1 MPSRFIQSIVASRNS
16 STLRSMPL
24 RADNAWR
31 RNWIT
36 DTPAISCG
44 YWNAR
49 NIPALARTSGD
60 QSVMSSPWKKT
71 LPLGTSYSR
80 EANNVLARLLLAQPL
95 GPMMACASPAL
106 TVRDNPRRI
115 SPGFSFGADSLGA
128 GLACRSSMRKSSL
141 PAVVMPSV
149 YFPYGRSGNPCEHLL
164 ECFRTGR
171 GGGEDSMGCCPLG
184 PQCTPDGGIRGVL
197 EGIVDVPRIPECLVE
212 AGQVAERY
220 AGIDVVSQ
228 VPADVVRHQE
238 EPCEQVLADRVS
250 GLAAV
255 LRTLHPAVFG
265 DRTQPVDH
273 PPYGEIGR
281 HPHHRV
287 QPPVARNDRPGQQ
300 HCLHGDDLPHRP
312 P

>member
-71 LPLGTSYSR
+71 LPLVTSYSG
-80 EANNVLARLLLAQPL
+80 EANRVLASVLLPEPL

-106 TVRDNPRRI
+106 TVNDSPRRI
-115 SPGFSFGADSLGA
+115 SPGFSLGADSLSA

-141 PAVVMPSV
+141 PTVVLAPV
-149 YFPYGRSGNPCEHLL
+149 YFPYGRSGNPL
-164 ECFRTGR
+164 GR
-171 GGGEDSMGCCPLG
+171 FYPSGSG
-184 PQCTPDGGIRGVL
+184 PDGVAANTPSAFSASALNARQIAGYDSYSNESSTYPASRSAWWYRG
-197 EGIVDVPRIPECLVE
+197 R
-212 AGQVAERY
+212 
-220 AGIDVVSQ
+220 
-228 VPADVVRHQE
+228 
-238 EPCEQVLADRVS
+238 
-250 GLAAV
+250 
-255 LRTLHPAVFG
+255 LRKG
-265 DRTQPVDH
+265 
-273 PPYGEIGR
+273 
-281 HPHHRV
+281 
-287 QPPVARNDRPGQQ
+287 
-300 HCLHGDDLPHRP
+300 
-312 P
+312 

>member
-49 NIPALARTSGD
+49 NIPAFARTSGD

-71 LPLGTSYSR
+71 LPLVTSYSG
-80 EANNVLARLLLAQPL
+80 EANTVLASVLLPEPF

-106 TVRDNPRRI
+106 TVNDSPRRI

-164 ECFRTGR
+164 ECFRPAR
-171 GGGEDSMGCCPLG
+171 GGGQHSIGFRLVS
-184 PQCTPDGGIRGVL
+184 PQCTPNGGIRGVF
-197 EGIVDVPRIPECLVE
+197 ERIVDVPRIPERL
-212 AGQVAERY
+212 
-220 AGIDVVSQ
+220 
-228 VPADVVRHQE
+228 
-238 EPCEQVLADRVS
+238 
-250 GLAAV
+250 
-255 LRTLHPAVFG
+255 
-265 DRTQPVDH
+265 
-273 PPYGEIGR
+273 
-281 HPHHRV
+281 
-287 QPPVARNDRPGQQ
+287 
-300 HCLHGDDLPHRP
+300 
-312 P
+312 